1 MTPKS
6 IYMRNMLLGYDR
18 QLVSARRLARYRR
31 SLQAASGEDQVSISR
46 EAKRRELVERVARE
60 IVENLIISGSHNPV
74 VEDIKSKLQ
83 EDLGQPIYFRYPPTD
98 HDVQIFK
105 ETQQGPVEVGMEE
118 KGQILQHLWKIT
130 LDKVDATM
138 L

>member
-1 MTPKS
+1 MTKS
-6 IYMRNMLLGYDR
+6 IYVRNMLQGYDR

-31 SLQAASGEDQVSISR
+31 SLQIARGEDLEPSIPP
-46 EAKRRELVERVARE
+46 EVKRRELVERVARE
-60 IVENLIISGSHNPV
+60 VVENLIISGSENPMV
-74 VEDIKSKLQ
+74 QSIKDSLQ
-83 EDLGQPIYFRYPPTD
+83 DDLGQRLHFTYPPSD

-105 ETQQGPVEVGMEE
+105 ETPDGTVEVGYQE
-118 KGQILQHLWKIT
+118 KGQILHRLWKIT